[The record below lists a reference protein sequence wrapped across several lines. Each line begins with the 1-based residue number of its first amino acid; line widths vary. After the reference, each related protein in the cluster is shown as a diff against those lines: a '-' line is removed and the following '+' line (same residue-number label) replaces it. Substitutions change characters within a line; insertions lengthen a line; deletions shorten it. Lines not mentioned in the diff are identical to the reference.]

1 MSSDKYADKRNMELR
16 FYKKPKMEKPSM
28 LVGLPGMGMVAK
40 NTVNYFLESL
50 KPELFADIPVP
61 YLSPSIA
68 FFDKGLVVPVDRDIS
83 PFKFY
88 YSQEKNII
96 LFSGDMQ
103 FGYIAKDNELAE
115 KIVEAAKL
123 CGVDTIYTVIAT
135 HVKKYVEDPEVFGVA
150 TMAEL
155 LRFLESKGIK
165 IADGSMQIS
174 GVNGLVIEYALRNG
188 IKGISLLSE
197 SAFPD
202 VVDIKA
208 CHAGLKQVSLLLG
221 IGIDLSGIENEAKKF
236 DEGFKRYLKEI
247 QEKKR
252 KDEDLGYIG

>member
-1 MSSDKYADKRNMELR
+1 MEN
-16 FYKKPKMEKPSM
+16 PSM

-68 FFDKGLVVPVDRDIS
+68 FFDKGLVVPVDRDRS

-135 HVKKYVEDPEVFGVA
+135 HIKKYVEEPEVFGVA
-150 TMAEL
+150 TTAQL

-208 CHAGLKQVSLLLG
+208 CHAGLKKVSELLG
-221 IGIDLSGIENEAKKF
+221 ISIDLSGIENEAKKF
-236 DEGFKRYLKEI
+236 DEGFKRYLKDI

-252 KDEDLGYIG
+252 KDEDLGYIS